1 MNSVKCSSS
10 KELGKTSMHIFVVVM
25 HIEEQWYPE
34 RLSDLYYSVSFEGLV
49 EREDQRT
56 KLRGHNS

>member
-1 MNSVKCSSS
+1 
-10 KELGKTSMHIFVVVM
+10 MHIFVVVM